1 MSGASAPIAR
11 GQLTGQLQAHLIDKL
26 YTTGILVNVG
36 LAPTAGG
43 WVGGQPGG
51 GDFTGYTVIKTGTA
65 VPLEPDPVG
74 RSRMSWKCNYT
85 LTSHGASEMHA
96 DDVADQVRCALMD
109 FPEEI
114 TLRDVRWGLQKMEI
128 PQLGATVMSTA
139 VDPPFWS
146 VTDAVS
152 VWLSR
157 ARGQS

>member
-1 MSGASAPIAR
+1 MSGSSAPIAR
-11 GQLTGQLQAHLIDKL
+11 SLLTEALVLHLTGALFQAEI
-26 YTTGILVNVG
+26 YVGRG
-36 LAPTAGG
+36 LAPQAGG
-43 WVGGQPGG
+43 WSAGQPGSSN
-51 GDFTGYTVIKTGTA
+51 FIGYTVLKTGVA

-85 LTSHGASEMHA
+85 LTSHGASEAHA
-96 DDVADQVRCALMD
+96 DDVGDQARCALSD

-114 TLRDVRWGLQKMEI
+114 TLRGVRWGLQKMEL